1 MKRSLIALLIH
12 VIMIIVLNKLKFLIK
27 TKKKIIDEKEE
38 EEHRS
43 KLEQDWNDIQNLLLN
58 KN

>member
-1 MKRSLIALLIH
+1 
-12 VIMIIVLNKLKFLIK
+12 MIIVLNKLKFLIK